1 MLWFL
6 FITVMY
12 IVQILALKVDVGFSI
27 SVLVTGNLKYLIMKI
42 KLEKLEI
49 FMTLD
54 KKESQVIN
62 ARKQIANLI
71 YSQGA
76 GFGLAGQ
83 ALAVKMWNGD
93 DEIDYSSEEASIITS
108 IVEKT
113 TAPCFI
119 EAVNKAIEI
128 GTNT

>member
-6 FITVMY
+6 FITVMSL
-12 IVQILALKVDVGFSI
+12 VQILALKVDAGFSI
-27 SVLVTGNLKYLIMKI
+27 SVLVAGNLKYLIMKI

-93 DEIDYSSEEASIITS
+93 DEIDYSSEEVSIITS

-128 GTNT
+128 GTNA

>member
-12 IVQILALKVDVGFSI
+12 LVQILALKVDVGFSI

-54 KKESQVIN
+54 KNESQVIN

-93 DEIDYSSEEASIITS
+93 DEIDYSSEEVSIITS

-128 GTNT
+128 GTNA